1 MGMRSYYTM
10 LLRAIGEP
18 GMATAEFRRAVYEK
32 AQAALITELAKARPM
47 PSPADIDRQYQSLT
61 SAIRRIE
68 AETANANGEMSA
80 VRLSISREIVLSALA
95 RAEAKS
101 DIKTDVH
108 DPARIDPRLIEL
120 LPS

>member
-1 MGMRSYYTM
+1 MRSYYTM

-18 GMATAEFRRAVYEK
+18 GMATAEFRRAIYEK
-32 AQAALITELAKARPM
+32 AQAALITELAKARPT
-47 PSPADIDRQYQSLT
+47 PTPADIDRQYQSLT

-95 RAEAKS
+95 RAEVKS

-108 DPARIDPRLIEL
+108 DPAKIDPRLIEL